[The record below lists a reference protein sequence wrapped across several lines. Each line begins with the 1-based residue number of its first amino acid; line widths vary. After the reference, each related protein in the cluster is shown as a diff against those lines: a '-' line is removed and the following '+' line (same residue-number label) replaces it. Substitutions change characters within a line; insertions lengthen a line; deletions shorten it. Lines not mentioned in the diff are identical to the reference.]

1 MERERMSYGLLS
13 ALSWGISTLLAAV
26 AARRIGALRTVVI
39 GEVAGLAGY
48 WTLFLLGHFSLRGVG
63 GSAWLLV
70 LAGVIAVAGYLA
82 LYRGLESGH
91 VGLVSAISACY
102 GGVIA
107 LLSVV
112 LLHEHLTVDAVVGI
126 VATVVGVMLA
136 VTQRDTT
143 PAPGTPAPGTP
154 VRGTPAPGTPAP
166 GTPAPDT
173 PAPGTLP
180 PGTVTPGTLTHGIPS
195 PDSSLPGPTVRN
207 PPAPSP
213 SVPGLPVLGP
223 PALDAPDITTAIAAT
238 AGAPA
243 RGAKAPAVGVT
254 FGLAAALCYGI
265 GGFMIGRY
273 TRSLGWL
280 VPVVVARG
288 GAMILLLGLLATPLR
303 GPTGARLGPGLAWAF
318 AAGLTDAAGLVFF
331 TRGDQVGLVAVTASV
346 SSAYPVIPLVGGLL
360 VFRERLMRQQVG
372 GALIILAGLILLG
385 LGS

>member
-1 MERERMSYGLLS
+1 MERGRMSYGLLS

-39 GEVAGLAGY
+39 GETTGLAGY

-82 LYRGLESGH
+82 LYRGLEYGH

-107 LLSVV
+107 LLSVL

-126 VATVVGVMLA
+126 VATVAGVMLA

-143 PAPGTPAPGTP
+143 P
-154 VRGTPAPGTPAP
+154 V
-166 GTPAPDT
+166 
-173 PAPGTLP
+173 
-180 PGTVTPGTLTHGIPS
+180 PS
-195 PDSSLPGPTVRN
+195 ASAPGPTVRT
-207 PPAPSP
+207 PLAPSP
-213 SVPGLPVLGP
+213 SVPGLPAPGP
-223 PALDAPDITTAIAAT
+223 PALNAPDVTTPIAAT

-254 FGLAAALCYGI
+254 FGLAAALCYGV

-303 GPTGARLGPGLAWAF
+303 GPAGARLGPGFAWAV

-331 TRGDQVGLVAVTASV
+331 TRGDQVGLVAVTAAV

-360 VFRERLMRQQVG
+360 IFRERLMRQQVS
-372 GALIILAGLILLG
+372 GALLILAGLILLG